1 MDVHPAH
8 IELAAK
14 QTGTSPVAFY
24 DGGNTSL
31 LTQVGPVVVVAGRH
45 SCRPCRVDHVH
56 QQVTRW
62 VMGPKL
68 MGMRSRGGW
77 DGWRGGG
84 GAKER
89 VSTGKKSTPFDSP
102 TIPDPLYS
110 SPSDHLASLSHST
123 LGGVSRAA
131 GRLVAWYRYDCAGGS

>member
-1 MDVHPAH
+1 MGDGT
-8 IELAAK
+8 
-14 QTGTSPVAFY
+14 QT
-24 DGGNTSL
+24 DGNEIAWG
-31 LTQVGPVVVVAGRH
+31 VGWMEGE
-45 SCRPCRVDHVH
+45 
-56 QQVTRW
+56 
-62 VMGPKL
+62 
-68 MGMRSRGGW
+68 
-77 DGWRGGG
+77 
-84 GAKER
+84 AKER